1 MEGEPVTD
9 LPYMTRKQ
17 QHRIGR
23 AGRKSEKRLTKMLRG
38 RETAASGALG
48 DKGDID
54 LGPALVEA
62 KSTTQESLGVK
73 MAWLAKIARE
83 ARAVGKSPALAIS
96 FVNAEG
102 RPHLDGEWVCI
113 PMHKFKEMFEWP

>member
-96 FVNAEG
+96 FVNEDGSAAM
-102 RPHLDGEWVCI
+102 DGEWIMI
-113 PMHKFKEMFEWP
+113 PLYKFQELL

>member
-1 MEGEPVTD
+1 MTD
-9 LPYMTRKQ
+9 LPYTLRRQ
-17 QHRIGR
+17 QHRIGK
-23 AGRKSEKRLTKMLRG
+23 AGRKSEKRLTKVLGG
-38 RETAASGALG
+38 RETAASGAFG

-54 LGPALVEA
+54 LGLALVEA
-62 KSTTQESLGVK
+62 KSTTQESMGVK

-102 RPHLDGEWVCI
+102 QPLLDGEWVAV
-113 PMHKFKEMFEWP
+113 PLHKFQEMFTWE

>member
-1 MEGEPVTD
+1 MTD
-9 LPYMTRKQ
+9 LPYMRRRA
-17 QHRIGR
+17 QHKIGK
-23 AGRKSEKRLTKMLRG
+23 AGRKSEKRLARELGAELRP
-38 RETAASGALG
+38 ASGALG

-113 PMHKFKEMFEWP
+113 PMHKFREMFEWP